1 MFSSRTD
8 RSVDSC
14 VHGSS
19 GHMVFQSSVVFFVIC
34 HCLTCLAHPPFMFF
48 LGFKVHVVPQLWLFM
63 YLQLYIVV
71 SVSCQPFISSF
82 CTANLLICGVDSRR
96 QAAWLAWYDSQ
107 LCLRSTFSCIKCQ
120 YSIQSAYGQQL
131 LCKNKKQIKATENVL
146 LPK

>member
-1 MFSSRTD
+1 MFFSHTA

-14 VHGSS
+14 VHGFFRSHGVLEFS
-19 GHMVFQSSVVFFVIC
+19 CFCCHLPLPDLPRSPALHVFF
-34 HCLTCLAHPPFMFF
+34 F
-48 LGFKVHVVPQLWLFM
+48 GFKVHVVPQLWLFM

-120 YSIQSAYGQQL
+120 YSNQHMTNRIDSVREEKADQSY
-131 LCKNKKQIKATENVL
+131 
-146 LPK
+146 

>member
-19 GHMVFQSSVVFFVIC
+19 GHMVFQSSVVFVVIC
-34 HCLTCLAHPPFMFF
+34 HCLTCLAHPPFMFFF

-82 CTANLLICGVDSRR
+82 CTANLLICGVDSRH

-120 YSIQSAYGQQL
+120 YSNQHMTNRIASVREEKADQSY
-131 LCKNKKQIKATENVL
+131 
-146 LPK
+146 